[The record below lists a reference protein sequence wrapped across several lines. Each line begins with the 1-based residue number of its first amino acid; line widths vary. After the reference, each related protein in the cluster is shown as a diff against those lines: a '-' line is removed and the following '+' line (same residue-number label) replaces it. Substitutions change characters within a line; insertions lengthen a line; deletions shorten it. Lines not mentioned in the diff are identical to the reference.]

1 MMRRAILPALLIS
14 SVILTIGWWVRQ
26 PRKSVAPLSRDVPA
40 QTDARNSG
48 PALKPSVAQPN
59 ETKEHTFRGTVD
71 KVDASA
77 RTLTVN
83 GESVPGWMAA
93 MTMTYRVD
101 QEDGLRV
108 KAGDRI
114 VAKVYDGDFSTLHE
128 VRAVVGPTAPGPTA
142 PGPTVATRPA
152 DRNELPP

>member
-1 MMRRAILPALLIS
+1 MIRRAILPALLIS
-14 SVILTIGWWVRQ
+14 SVILTISWWVRQ

-101 QEDGLRV
+101 KEDGLRV
-108 KAGDRI
+108 RAGDHI

-128 VRAVVGPTAPGPTA
+128 VRAV
-142 PGPTVATRPA
+142 ATRRA
-152 DRNELPP
+152 VRNELQPLAWIW